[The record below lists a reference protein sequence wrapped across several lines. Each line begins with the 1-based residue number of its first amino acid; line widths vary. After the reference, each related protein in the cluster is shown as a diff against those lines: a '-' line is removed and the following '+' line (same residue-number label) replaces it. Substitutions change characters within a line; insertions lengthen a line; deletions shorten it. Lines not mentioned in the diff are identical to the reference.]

1 MTAAAVAAGRRSVF
15 RRLEDLFGF
24 WPLVTL
30 LAFLVVG
37 TLLILPVFNIVL
49 LSFSGKDEAAGI
61 IDNYRTFFSERFYY
75 RTLINSFIVS
85 SAATVGAVAVGVPAA
100 YFVARYKIWGRT
112 FVRAAVV
119 LTFVSPPFIGSYSW
133 VILFGRSGLIS
144 SLLADNGIFLPS
156 IYGAQGII
164 FVFILQ
170 FFPFV
175 FLIVSSGLRSVDQ
188 SIEDAARNL
197 GSSEL
202 RTFFTV
208 IVPMLIPSITTGALL
223 VFVAAFSEFGTP
235 IILGERFRVLPV
247 LIYGEFVN
255 EFGGRPT
262 LASTLSV
269 LLLAVTCAA
278 LVLQRRVAMRFAH
291 GAATIR
297 PLEPQEQPIAKR
309 ILAAAFV
316 LLLAGFAL
324 LPIVNIV
331 VSSFLK
337 ANGPVLLAELTLG
350 NYRQIAATLWTPLS
364 NTILFTTTATLL
376 CAAVGT
382 AVGYIIVRRRSL
394 LSSSLDTIIMF
405 SYAVPGIV
413 LGVGLVV
420 TYNEPPFAL
429 TGTSLILV
437 LAYFIRRLP
446 FSVRSSVAMLQQISR
461 DTEDASVNLGA
472 GPARTFVK
480 ITVPLVSSA
489 ILSGALL
496 TWSTT
501 IRELSATL
509 ILQSGKTVT
518 MSIEIFNE
526 VVNANFGLASALG
539 TILILLTF
547 WPLVVLFWGLGK
559 HEEVVV

>member
-1 MTAAAVAAGRRSVF
+1 MTIAVARRGVFSVWV
-15 RRLEDLFGF
+15 DTLFGF

-30 LAFLVVG
+30 IAFIAVG
-37 TLLILPVFNIVL
+37 TLLILPVLNIVA
-49 LSFSGKDEAAGI
+49 LSFSGKQAASGM
-61 IDNYRTFFSERFYY
+61 IDNYRTFLSQPYY
-75 RTLINSFIVS
+75 YQTLVNSFTVS
-85 SAATVGAVAVGVPAA
+85 IAATTGAVLVGVPAA
-100 YFVARYKIWGRT
+100 YYVARYRIWGRA

-119 LTFVSPPFIGSYSW
+119 LIFVSPPFIGSYSW
-133 VILFGRSGLIS
+133 VILFGRSGVIS
-144 SLLADNGIFLPS
+144 GWFADFGIVLPT

-175 FLIVSSGLRSVDQ
+175 FLIVSSGLRSIDQ

-208 IVPMLIPSITTGALL
+208 IAPILIPSITTGALL
-223 VFVAAFSEFGTP
+223 VFVASFSEFGTP

-262 LASTLSV
+262 FASTLSV
-269 LLLAVTCAA
+269 LLLVVTTAA
-278 LVLQRRVAMRFAH
+278 LAFQRIVATRFAF
-291 GAATIR
+291 GAPTIR
-297 PLEPQEQPIAKR
+297 PLEPQEQPLAKR
-309 ILAAAFV
+309 ILATAFV
-316 LLLAGFAL
+316 LLLMGIAL
-324 LPIVNIV
+324 LRIANIV
-331 VSSFLK
+331 ISSFLK
-337 ANGPVLLAELTLG
+337 ANGPVLLPQWSLDSF
-350 NYRQIAATLWTPLS
+350 RRIAPRLWTPLS
-364 NTILFTTTATLL
+364 NTILFTTIATVF

-382 AVGYIIVRRRSL
+382 AVGYIIVRRRNF
-394 LSSSLDTIIMF
+394 LSNSLDTIVMF
-405 SYAVPGIV
+405 SYAVPGVV
-413 LGVGLVV
+413 LGVGLVIS
-420 TYNEPPFAL
+420 YNEPPFAM
-429 TGTSLILV
+429 TGTALILI

-472 GPARTFVK
+472 GPARTFLK
-480 ITVPLVSSA
+480 ITVPLVAMA

-496 TWSTT
+496 TWSNT

-509 ILQSGKTVT
+509 ILQSGPTVT
-518 MSIEIFNE
+518 MSVEIFNE

-547 WPLVVLFWGLGK
+547 FPLVILFWALGK
-559 HEEVVV
+559 NEEVLV